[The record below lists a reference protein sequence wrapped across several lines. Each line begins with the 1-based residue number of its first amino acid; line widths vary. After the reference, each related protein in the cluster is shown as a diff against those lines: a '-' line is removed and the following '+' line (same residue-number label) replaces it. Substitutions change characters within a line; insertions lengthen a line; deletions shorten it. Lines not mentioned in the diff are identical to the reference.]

1 MVNENLKEELS
12 KAKYNGM
19 DEETVLSALK
29 LKNIPSF
36 VVVSY
41 LHVVSYL
48 SIKRK
53 MRGIIDKAESND
65 DDIGNAKDILYAVET
80 FPDFNFNKPFV
91 KAEVERVLSGL
102 VEDGLIDQDE
112 QSYILSL
119 ADGPLISLEIKE
131 GLGNVAFGHV
141 TDARVK

>member
-1 MVNENLKEELS
+1 MVNENLKAELS
-12 KAKYNGM
+12 KAKYSGM
-19 DEETVLSALK
+19 GEESVLSAIK

-48 SIKRK
+48 SIRRK
-53 MRGIIDKAESND
+53 MRPIIEKAQSSDEDS
-65 DDIGNAKDILYAVET
+65 GNAKDILYAVET
-80 FPDFNFNKPFV
+80 FPDFNFNKSFV
-91 KAEVERVLSGL
+91 KAEVERVLFGL